1 MKGMIQSIVS
11 S

>member
-1 MKGMIQSIVS
+1 MKGMIQSIMS